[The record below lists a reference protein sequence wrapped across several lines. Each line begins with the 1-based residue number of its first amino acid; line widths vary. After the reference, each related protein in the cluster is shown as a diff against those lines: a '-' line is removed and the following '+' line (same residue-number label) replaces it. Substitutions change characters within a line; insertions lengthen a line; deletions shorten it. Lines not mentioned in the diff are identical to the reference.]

1 VRIALIVCL
10 IACSGSK
17 AKPSEPPSDTQATS
31 DPRTVVAAPADAAS
45 PTPVDAAPI
54 DAAPI
59 DAAIAVAPDEPAP
72 SDLGCK
78 QESKARKACNARGKA
93 FHYGSGSMLVC
104 GGANPPPD
112 VMRARKARAR
122 ATPCE
127 CLEVAE
133 IERRARACM
142 LAP

>member
-1 VRIALIVCL
+1 VRIVLLACL

-17 AKPSEPPSDTQATS
+17 AKPPSDTQATS
-31 DPRTVVAAPADAAS
+31 DPRTVVVADATI
-45 PTPVDAAPI
+45 PAPI

-59 DAAIAVAPDEPAP
+59 DAAPVDAAPIDAAVAVVPDDPPQA
-72 SDLGCK
+72 DLGCK
-78 QESKARKACNARGKA
+78 QESKARIACKARGKA
-93 FHYGSGSMLVC
+93 FHYGPGSMLVC
-104 GGANPPPD
+104 GGTNPPPD